1 MSCARC
7 SSGPPTTC
15 SSSTV
20 EGGDDLL
27 VPFTRD
33 AVPEVDVPARR
44 LDAPAGSPLMLELDV
59 FTLFPH
65 WFAWLSE
72 ERAVQNA
79 LGSTANLRLLSLRDF
94 SPLRHAQVDDA
105 PFGGGAGML
114 LRVDVM
120 VAALEGAYGEPL
132 EEVRARRRIVA
143 LDPGGRQFDDAY
155 ARELAARRARDAP
168 VRSLRGLR
176 RRASSSTSR
185 PSRSPLGPFVLSGG
199 EPAAMA
205 VIDAVF
211 RLLPGALGDDA
222 SSEEESFSP
231 ELDGDLEYPH
241 YTRPEDFRG
250 WRVPD
255 ILLSGH
261 HARIAEWRRE
271 QARSRRPDDRGA
283 ALG

>member
-1 MSCARC
+1 
-7 SSGPPTTC
+7 
-15 SSSTV
+15 
-20 EGGDDLL
+20 
-27 VPFTRD
+27 
-33 AVPEVDVPARR
+33 
-44 LDAPAGSPLMLELDV
+44 MLELDV

-79 LGSTANLRLLSLRDF
+79 LGSTASLRLLSLRDF

-132 EEVRARRRIVA
+132 ETVRARRRIVA
-143 LDPGGRQFDDAY
+143 LDPGGRPFDDAY
-155 ARELAARRARDAP
+155 ARDLAAAPRVTLLCGRYEGFDARILEHVATE
-168 VRSLRGLR
+168 SL
-176 RRASSSTSR
+176 S
-185 PSRSPLGPFVLSGG
+185 LGPFVLSGG

-211 RLLPGALGDDA
+211 RLLPGSLGDDA
-222 SSEEESFSP
+222 SSDEESFSP
-231 ELDGDLEYPH
+231 ELGGDLEYPH
-241 YTRPEDFRG
+241 YTRPEAFRG

>member
-1 MSCARC
+1 
-7 SSGPPTTC
+7 
-15 SSSTV
+15 
-20 EGGDDLL
+20 
-27 VPFTRD
+27 
-33 AVPEVDVPARR
+33 
-44 LDAPAGSPLMLELDV
+44 MLELDV

-72 ERAVQNA
+72 ERAVQNS
-79 LGSTANLRLLSLRDF
+79 LGSAASLRLLSLRDF

-120 VAALEGAYGEPL
+120 VAALEGAYGVSL
-132 EEVRARRRIVA
+132 DDVRAGRRVVA
-143 LDPGGRQFDDAY
+143 LDPGGRPFDDAY
-155 ARELAARRARDAP
+155 ARELAASPRVTLLCGRYEGLDGRILEHVATE
-168 VRSLRGLR
+168 SL
-176 RRASSSTSR
+176 S
-185 PSRSPLGPFVLSGG
+185 LGPFVLSGG

-205 VIDAVF
+205 VIDAIF

-231 ELDGDLEYPH
+231 QLEGNLEYPH

>member
-1 MSCARC
+1 
-7 SSGPPTTC
+7 
-15 SSSTV
+15 
-20 EGGDDLL
+20 
-27 VPFTRD
+27 
-33 AVPEVDVPARR
+33 
-44 LDAPAGSPLMLELDV
+44 MLELDV

-72 ERAVQNA
+72 ERAVQNS
-79 LGSTANLRLLSLRDF
+79 LGAAARLRLLPLRDF
-94 SPLRHAQVDDA
+94 SPLKHAQVDDA

-120 VAALEGAYGEPL
+120 VAALEGAYDRPL
-132 EEVRARRRIVA
+132 EEVRASRRIIA
-143 LDPGGRQFDDAY
+143 LDPGGRPFDDAY
-155 ARELAARRARDAP
+155 ARELAAASRITLLCGRYEGFDGRILDHVATE
-168 VRSLRGLR
+168 SL
-176 RRASSSTSR
+176 S
-185 PSRSPLGPFVLSGG
+185 LGPFVLSGG

-222 SSEEESFSP
+222 SSDEESFSP
-231 ELDGDLEYPH
+231 ELEGNLEYPH

-261 HARIAEWRRE
+261 HARIAEWRRD
-271 QARSRRPDDRGA
+271 QARTRRPDDRGA

>member
-1 MSCARC
+1 
-7 SSGPPTTC
+7 
-15 SSSTV
+15 
-20 EGGDDLL
+20 
-27 VPFTRD
+27 
-33 AVPEVDVPARR
+33 
-44 LDAPAGSPLMLELDV
+44 MLELDV

-79 LGSTANLRLLSLRDF
+79 LGRTASLRLLSLRDF

-114 LRVDVM
+114 LRVDVV

-132 EEVRARRRIVA
+132 DAIRAGRRIIA
-143 LDPGGRQFDDAY
+143 LDPGGRRFDDEY
-155 ARELAARRARDAP
+155 ARELAACERVTLLCGRYEGFDARILEHVATE
-168 VRSLRGLR
+168 SL
-176 RRASSSTSR
+176 S
-185 PSRSPLGPFVLSGG
+185 LGPFVLSGG

-205 VIDAVF
+205 VIDSVF
-211 RLLPGALGDDA
+211 RLLPGALGDDM

-231 ELDGDLEYPH
+231 GLDGDLEYPH
-241 YTRPEDFRG
+241 FTRPEEFRG

-271 QARSRRPDDRGA
+271 QARLRAPDDRGA
-283 ALG
+283 SLG

>member
-1 MSCARC
+1 
-7 SSGPPTTC
+7 
-15 SSSTV
+15 
-20 EGGDDLL
+20 
-27 VPFTRD
+27 
-33 AVPEVDVPARR
+33 
-44 LDAPAGSPLMLELDV
+44 MLELDV

-132 EEVRARRRIVA
+132 ETVRTERRIVA

-155 ARELAARRARDAP
+155 ARELAGAPRVTLLCGRYEGFDARILEHVATE
-168 VRSLRGLR
+168 SL
-176 RRASSSTSR
+176 SV
-185 PSRSPLGPFVLSGG
+185 GPFVLSGG
-199 EPAAMA
+199 EPAAMT

-211 RLLPGALGDDA
+211 RLLPGSLGDDA

-231 ELDGDLEYPH
+231 ALAGDLEYPH
-241 YTRPEDFRG
+241 YTRPEEFRG

-283 ALG
+283 TLG